1 MFESLLLKQ
10 EAHETKPISFKPKLN
25 ICFIIRTILLFLEK
39 LVKLVIMLHEFFI
52 NICIAMAYS
61 EKYTYKA
68 SQNLN
73 TFKSV
78 ISVGVLCRF

>member
-1 MFESLLLKQ
+1 
-10 EAHETKPISFKPKLN
+10 
-25 ICFIIRTILLFLEK
+25 
-39 LVKLVIMLHEFFI
+39 MLHEFFI
-52 NICIAMAYS
+52 NICNATAYS

-78 ISVGVLCRF
+78 VSVGVLCRFWQEGVIIDLSNSLGCGEFS